1 MNKDYELRLTK
12 SQVENLAEFIE
23 FYFIDSIRTDDGI
36 DNIDY
41 LVDMC
46 DVYKNLR
53 TLIELIDTMEG

>member
-1 MNKDYELRLTK
+1 MNKAYELRLTK

-23 FYFIDSIRTDDGI
+23 FFFIDSIRADDGV

-46 DVYKNLR
+46 DVYKSLK
-53 TLIELIDTMEG
+53 TLVDTMEG